1 MSVSIIDQNYALRLP
16 TLQNNMPPPKLMVK
30 ENSFHIPNPNL
41 SSYSKSIIP
50 GPQMCYL
57 RVKQNLKLEG
67 FRICQGIWQ
76 IVSLY
81 LVLGNLKWYY
91 DQIFIP

>member
-41 SSYSKSIIP
+41 SSCSKYSIPGLRISYLSVRQKFVRVIESKSDSEYVN
-50 GPQMCYL
+50 GLANC
-57 RVKQNLKLEG
+57 E
-67 FRICQGIWQ
+67 
-76 IVSLY
+76 IVSL
-81 LVLGNLKWYY
+81 
-91 DQIFIP
+91 